1 MIERVFYERKI
12 AGNNVLWIMSLVLA
26 VFLLVAG
33 NGGELI
39 NWGTFGFEVLIPFFT
54 AIMVCEWVRTLSD
67 PLIEVLIVHT
77 KSLFRWIAIR
87 FLVVFGVTGIFCI
100 TCMVIWSIITPNASI
115 GEYLIIY
122 LGTAFFLS
130 SLGVLASFVSRQ
142 PHITTAVCGTVW
154 FLSLLFRSAFMENL
168 IKIPAIGYIYP
179 FVRLAAPE
187 SSSWI
192 ASKGVL
198 FLLGIVMWAAVYFI
212 CRQRRLF
219 NQV

>member
-1 MIERVFYERKI
+1 MKEMVSYERKI
-12 AGNNVLWIMSLVLA
+12 AGNNILWIIPLVLT

-39 NWGTFGFEVLIPFFT
+39 NWGAFGFEVLIPFFT
-54 AIMVCEWVRTLSD
+54 TVMVCEWVRTLSD

-87 FLVVFGVTGIFCI
+87 FLVMFGLTGIFCI
-100 TCMVIWSIITPNASI
+100 ACMAIWSIIIPDASI

-130 SLGVLASFVSRQ
+130 SLGVLASFLSRQ
-142 PHITTAVCGTVW
+142 SHMTTAICGTIW

-168 IKIPAIGYIYP
+168 IRILSILLCGLLPLKAHLGLPAKE
-179 FVRLAAPE
+179 FFFCLE
-187 SSSWI
+187 
-192 ASKGVL
+192 
-198 FLLGIVMWAAVYFI
+198 F
-212 CRQRRLF
+212 
-219 NQV
+219 